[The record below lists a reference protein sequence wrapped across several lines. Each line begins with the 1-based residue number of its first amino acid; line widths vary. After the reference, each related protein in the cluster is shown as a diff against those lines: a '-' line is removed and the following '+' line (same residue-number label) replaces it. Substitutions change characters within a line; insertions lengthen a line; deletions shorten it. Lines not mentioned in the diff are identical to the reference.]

1 MEIVI
6 DFSNVVD
13 FFYLPFSVILLSMIL
28 WFGFPVFLIMSSA
41 YAYIYWHNKR
51 EDAWKATH
59 KFVLLAIDIPRAN
72 EQTPKAVE
80 NLLAH
85 LSGTLDPLNFVEK
98 HWKGMYFLPISLEI
112 ISIEGYIQ
120 FLIQA
125 PDKFRNLVE
134 SAVYSQ
140 YPGAEITEVSDY
152 TEGMPTKFPDDEYD
166 IRGTEFIHAN
176 NQVFP
181 IKVYKDFEHILSD
194 TEVQFKDPM
203 ATLIELFNS
212 AGPGEQFWYQVLIEP
227 EQFEWPKL
235 AMVEI
240 KKILK
245 EKGASGSHIGDVL
258 VDKFLGGLNSMS
270 TGIYRLL
277 GGEPSEIEEYEP
289 LKMLELNPIE
299 KEQVESIT
307 EKTGKFGFKTKIRF
321 IHIGKKETFN
331 KIKGMSG
338 MIGFMRQFV
347 RMHINGL
354 KPDTRITMTRNSHL
368 YFFKNIRLN
377 WKKNR
382 IMNNYRV
389 RSATNGRN
397 KTVLNIEEI
406 ATLWH
411 FPSDLGIKAPLLQ
424 KVLGKKSEPPAT
436 LPSISEI
443 DEDSDLLYRNKR
455 ESDFELPQDLEEL
468 KSDDF
473 DGKPPGNLPV

>member
-6 DFSNVVD
+6 DFSNVID
-13 FFYLPFSVILLSMIL
+13 FFYLPFGVALWKMIL
-28 WFGFPVFLIMSSA
+28 WFGFPIFLIMSSRHS
-41 YAYIYWHNKR
+41 YIHWRHYR
-51 EDAWKATH
+51 ENVWKATH
-59 KFVLLAIDIPRAN
+59 KFVLLAIDVPRGN

-80 NLLAH
+80 NLLTH

-98 HWKGMYFLPISLEI
+98 YWKGMYFLPISLEL

-120 FLIQA
+120 FLIQT

-152 TEGMPTKFPDDEYD
+152 TQDIPRKFPDDEYE

-181 IKVYKDFEHILSD
+181 IKIYKDFEHILSD
-194 TEVQFKDPM
+194 TEVQFKDPI

-227 EQFEWPKL
+227 EQFEWPK
-235 AMVEI
+235 MGIDEI
-240 KKILK
+240 KRILK
-245 EKGASGSHIGDVL
+245 EKSISGKHIGDIL
-258 VDKFLGGLNSMS
+258 VDKFVGILDAISS
-270 TGIYRLL
+270 GIYKIL
-277 GGEPSEIEEYEP
+277 GGEPSEIEEEKP

-307 EKTGKFGFKTKIRF
+307 EKTGKLGFKTKIRF

-338 MIGFMRQFV
+338 IIGHMKQFI

-354 KPDTRITMTRNSHL
+354 KPDTRVTMTRNSHL
-368 YFFKNIRLN
+368 FFFKKIRLN
-377 WKKNR
+377 WKK
-382 IMNNYRV
+382 
-389 RSATNGRN
+389 
-397 KTVLNIEEI
+397 IE
-406 ATLWH
+406 
-411 FPSDLGIKAPLLQ
+411 
-424 KVLGKKSEPPAT
+424 
-436 LPSISEI
+436 
-443 DEDSDLLYRNKR
+443 
-455 ESDFELPQDLEEL
+455 
-468 KSDDF
+468 
-473 DGKPPGNLPV
+473 